1 MLFSVRDIDTLRLVC
16 WGQYVMPDRLLSV
29 ISKTELQN
37 LITDIKLI
45 SYGAAYQCS
54 RFPVHLLSCDDT
66 GAIQRYRDNRH
77 LCFLFQCRKST
88 NDFPKIST
96 RFPYE
101 FQKVFVY

>member
-66 GAIQRYRDNRH
+66 GAIQRCRDR
-77 LCFLFQCRKST
+77 
-88 NDFPKIST
+88 
-96 RFPYE
+96 
-101 FQKVFVY
+101 